1 MAEHYAPKFRRAA
14 IIQLLMERG
23 AMTCAEIVRATGWS
37 RATLVHHLDILQE
50 RGKIY
55 RYPKPV
61 QVYSITPPPPLRTL
75 AEIYDSLASY

>member
-1 MAEHYAPKFRRAA
+1 MGDHYAPKMRRAA

-23 AMTCAEIVRATGWS
+23 GMTCAELTRATGWS

-55 RYPKPV
+55 RYPKPTLI
-61 QVYSITPPPPLRTL
+61 YSITPPPTPKTL
-75 AEIYDSLASY
+75 AEIYDSLSSH